1 MPNTSKI
8 YFKKNT
14 WFREYSIFALRLC
27 ENVTFRS
34 NCRDDNFVGR
44 FSNLEKRMLLFISTF
59 CKINFGSINLI
70 TELGQQATLLMV
82 EREIRKHRL
91 RALWI
96 LQNNVIK
103 GENLWV
109 RNLFSFYNFQCPSE
123 GINSELTIN
132 IVLGRNHLTKY
143 VCCSTWPA
151 RTHVIPQN

>member
-1 MPNTSKI
+1 
-8 YFKKNT
+8 
-14 WFREYSIFALRLC
+14 
-27 ENVTFRS
+27 
-34 NCRDDNFVGR
+34 
-44 FSNLEKRMLLFISTF
+44 MLLFISTF

-151 RTHVIPQN
+151 RTHVIPQNKNTLLWKTTGNSACSTLSVDSLEHFSFSTIWQPSSLSSDTNWGKKTFM